1 MAVFFMRSIMIAD
14 HFVVSGDYSF
24 SAHASFQW
32 IAGRRTTVPSPAA
45 RFCQYEKHK
54 EVDD

>member
-1 MAVFFMRSIMIAD
+1 MAVFFMRSIMIGD
-14 HFVVSGDYSF
+14 HFVVSGDSF